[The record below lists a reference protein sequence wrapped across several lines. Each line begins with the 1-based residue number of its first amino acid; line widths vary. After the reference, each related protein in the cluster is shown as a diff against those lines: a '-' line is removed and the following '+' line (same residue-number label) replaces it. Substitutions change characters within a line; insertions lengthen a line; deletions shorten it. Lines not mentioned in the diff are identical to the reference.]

1 MRHKKDRFIP
11 KSLDDQFLEYVQADV
26 CINRA
31 QGIIEEINVPEM
43 TNIRRKAFVKLINTI

>member
-26 CINRA
+26 RINRA